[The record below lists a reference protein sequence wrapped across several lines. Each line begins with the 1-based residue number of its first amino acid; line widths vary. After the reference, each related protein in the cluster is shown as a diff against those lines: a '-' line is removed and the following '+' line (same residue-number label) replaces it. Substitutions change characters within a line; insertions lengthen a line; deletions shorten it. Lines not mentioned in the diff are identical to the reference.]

1 MYDRALTNTV
11 DTNSPVVRPIVQR
24 GLINLESNS
33 VKNILQFYFNLD
45 RLRSI
50 SISDL
55 LSYLTSGRN
64 LSNQLQCSSNLKLSR
79 GISDLT
85 GPYTKLASTSFGT
98 KQGGLT
104 EDILSN
110 LPAILQVGMSSQ
122 PKCSQLNYDYDYD
135 QRKYDKMPN
144 QEPNH
149 DWRLWGTTSTTT

>member
-64 LSNQLQCSSNLKLSR
+64 LSNPNPSPTETAR
-79 GISDLT
+79 GHNGQD
-85 GPYTKLASTSFGT
+85 
-98 KQGGLT
+98 
-104 EDILSN
+104 
-110 LPAILQVGMSSQ
+110 LPANFADVAV
-122 PKCSQLNYDYDYD
+122 
-135 QRKYDKMPN
+135 
-144 QEPNH
+144 
-149 DWRLWGTTSTTT
+149 

>member
-64 LSNQLQCSSNLKLSR
+64 LSNPNPNPNFLTLTLTLKSSYTEP
-79 GISDLT
+79 ISSHLEF
-85 GPYTKLASTSFGT
+85 K
-98 KQGGLT
+98 
-104 EDILSN
+104 
-110 LPAILQVGMSSQ
+110 
-122 PKCSQLNYDYDYD
+122 
-135 QRKYDKMPN
+135 
-144 QEPNH
+144 
-149 DWRLWGTTSTTT
+149 

>member
-64 LSNQLQCSSNLKLSR
+64 LSNPNPNPNPNPDPNPVSYTH
-79 GISDLT
+79 LT
-85 GPYTKLASTSFGT
+85 LPT
-98 KQGGLT
+98 
-104 EDILSN
+104 ILR
-110 LPAILQVGMSSQ
+110 V
-122 PKCSQLNYDYDYD
+122 
-135 QRKYDKMPN
+135 
-144 QEPNH
+144 
-149 DWRLWGTTSTTT
+149 